1 MFKYEEKTDV
11 IHLDIKKVGYQTLL
25 YYCIKKDMKLILLY
39 IFLIGLIS
47 CSTNSQDKK
56 VVGKKPT
63 EESQIETKTV
73 GQTNNYREI
82 VISENSL
89 DTFSIPFPEKN
100 MLMPLKSYYEPYWVE
115 ANIGQQDGPDFTY
128 IDILKDD
135 DNPIAYL
142 NFAPDNKFKL
152 EEIRIVS
159 SSAIDQYGVRV
170 GDTYQEVRE
179 KRNNDFKNSTNYHQH
194 TYLYPDSS
202 NIFYELT
209 GDFTMTEEM
218 LENLNELGLTEEQPQ
233 NCKVDYIIWRKR
245 K

>member
-1 MFKYEEKTDV
+1 
-11 IHLDIKKVGYQTLL
+11 
-25 YYCIKKDMKLILLY
+25 MKQILFY

-56 VVGKKPT
+56 VVDKKPT
-63 EESQIETKTV
+63 EQSQIETKIIR
-73 GQTNNYREI
+73 QTKNYREI
-82 VISENSL
+82 VISENWL

-100 MLMPLKSYYEPYWVE
+100 MLMLLRNYYEPYWVE

-142 NFAPDNKFKL
+142 NFDPDNKFKL
-152 EEIRIVS
+152 DEIRIVS

-170 GDTYQEVRE
+170 GDTYQEVKK

-194 TYLYPDSS
+194 TYLYTDSS
-202 NIFYELT
+202 NIYYELT

-218 LENLNELGLTEEQPQ
+218 LENLDELELTEEQLQ
-233 NCKVDYIIWRKR
+233 KCKVEYIIWRKR